1 MYIFKHRLVKQ
12 HAADANRWSHYSN
25 KKKIRW
31 KVVSLWLKHVHKG
44 EEGWGYSNIKLLGQ
58 ERIPFTPSCQLQNIL
73 KCKKKSDNDIK
84 EIKKNPT
91 NFAKFVIS
99 VVWTGNDCIPTI
111 HLGYIYRC
119 IGRGV
124 SLCSSNYP
132 KIWNSSSTCTAG
144 IPGNRSTHTDPSRSA
159 CAHINRN
166 KSNITS
172 V

>member
-1 MYIFKHRLVKQ
+1 MPQMPIDGHIIPI
-12 HAADANRWSHYSN
+12 
-25 KKKIRW
+25 KKKYVW

-44 EEGWGYSNIKLLGQ
+44 GEGVGILEYQTLRSRKNSIYSLLSTPKYSNKQ
-58 ERIPFTPSCQLQNIL
+58 
-73 KCKKKSDNDIK
+73 KKRDNDIK
-84 EIKKNPT
+84 EIKKKPT

>member
-1 MYIFKHRLVKQ
+1 MGILEYQTLRSRKNSIYSLLSTPK
-12 HAADANRWSHYSN
+12 YSN
-25 KKKIRW
+25 K
-31 KVVSLWLKHVHKG
+31 
-44 EEGWGYSNIKLLGQ
+44 Q
-58 ERIPFTPSCQLQNIL
+58 
-73 KCKKKSDNDIK
+73 KKKKKRDNDIK

-172 V
+172 VSINLLNFTVEIIFTMEILY